1 MDKRIGSL
9 EVNELLLR
17 RRLKPGPASE
27 AVRGTRPPA
36 WIKVCFEESTDGSAP
51 DALVMTLPTLRSTRP
66 RRPSSGAGKHSRP
79 RVEAKLRPTLLLP
92 TQKADGSPSRTP
104 RSKSLKPGFGHQRP
118 RSRPS
123 TSPDRQR
130 AQDRLALVAPIV
142 VALGHEVIAREIDI
156 DDVGPV
162 TARETRGVQPRAQTQ
177 DVAAVSSPPRQPV
190 HDAS

>member
-9 EVNELLLR
+9 EVHELILR

-51 DALVMTLPTLRSTRP
+51 DALVMTLTSLRSTRP

-79 RVEAKLRPTLLLP
+79 RFEAKLRPALLLP
-92 TQKADGSPSRTP
+92 TQKGRRFALANSQVE
-104 RSKSLKPGFGHQRP
+104 KSKPGFGHQRP

-123 TSPDRQR
+123 TSPGRQR

-142 VALGHEVIAREIDI
+142 VAVGHEVIAREIDI
-156 DDVGPV
+156 DDVGPRHRPGNARSAAARANTGCGRGQFA
-162 TARETRGVQPRAQTQ
+162 TATAG
-177 DVAAVSSPPRQPV
+177 S
-190 HDAS
+190 